1 MIIDRHTV
9 VFKNKLGLVK
19 VVAAKIH
26 VDDTAQ
32 PRFYKPRTAPN
43 VLRAKVDQ
51 ELEPL
56 ERANVIE
63 LVQFLN

>member
-1 MIIDRHTV
+1 M
-9 VFKNKLGLVK
+9 
-19 VVAAKIH
+19 AAKIH

-56 ERANVIE
+56 EHANVIE
-63 LVQFLN
+63 PVQFLN